1 MIKLKDGQI
10 TDILPLAHK
19 KKTEVKAL
27 SEALQK
33 ENERF
38 LENIN
43 KTMVY
48 ASIDELPEK
57 ILDVLAAE
65 LGTQYYEAD
74 MEIEVKREMVKNSL
88 YIYSKAGTPAAV
100 EQMISSVFGSGKLV
114 EWFEFGGEPG
124 TFKIETDAQSTPD
137 AFKKFEK
144 IIKRVKNARS
154 HLLSVTFDS
163 AIRANIKASCGMVQV
178 TKITIK

>member
-1 MIKLKDGQI
+1 MINLKDGQI
-10 TDILPLAHK
+10 ADILPLVHK
-19 KKTEVKAL
+19 KKAEVKAL
-27 SEALQK
+27 SAALQK
-33 ENERF
+33 ANERF

-88 YIYSKAGTPAAV
+88 YIYSKAGTPSAV
-100 EQMISSVFGSGKLV
+100 EQMIRDRKSVV
-114 EWFEFGGEPG
+114 
-124 TFKIETDAQSTPD
+124 
-137 AFKKFEK
+137 
-144 IIKRVKNARS
+144 
-154 HLLSVTFDS
+154 
-163 AIRANIKASCGMVQV
+163 
-178 TKITIK
+178 